1 MIDQQQNNN
10 VKLIL
15 RFFNLKNGIIH
26 TTDKTEVEV
35 EDEVNKYLLLKLN
48 ATYKY
53 YSKILLH
60 LLNNINFTSRK
71 YLK

>member
-15 RFFNLKNGIIH
+15 QFFNLKNGIIH

-35 EDEVNKYLLLKLN
+35 EDEVNKYPFLLKLN

-53 YSKILLH
+53 
-60 LLNNINFTSRK
+60 
-71 YLK
+71 